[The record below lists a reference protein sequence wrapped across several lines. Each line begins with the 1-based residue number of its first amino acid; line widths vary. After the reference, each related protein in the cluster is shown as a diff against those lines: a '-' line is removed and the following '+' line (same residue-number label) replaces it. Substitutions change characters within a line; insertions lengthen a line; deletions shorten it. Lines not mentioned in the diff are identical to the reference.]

1 MNLRSKNDE
10 RIERINRV
18 KQSRA
23 ELDSLEPDKDIA
35 VKYITKERDYLL
47 YANMLYYIELFE
59 YVLQYNQ
66 SVENIS
72 AIKSLL

>member
-1 MNLRSKNDE
+1 VNLRSKNDE

>member
-1 MNLRSKNDE
+1 M
-10 RIERINRV
+10 